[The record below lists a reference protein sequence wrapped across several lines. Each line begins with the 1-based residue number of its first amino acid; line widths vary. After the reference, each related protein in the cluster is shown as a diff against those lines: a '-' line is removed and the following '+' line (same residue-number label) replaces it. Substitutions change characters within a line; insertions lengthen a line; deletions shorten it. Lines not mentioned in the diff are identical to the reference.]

1 MKIQSA
7 RSGQRT
13 IAAAV
18 VRGILY
24 LGVVLSIASCD
35 LAYQPLCRYDCYGP
49 VGSENIGKVK

>member
-7 RSGQRT
+7 RNDQGT
-13 IAAAV
+13 IAGTV
-18 VRGILY
+18 VLGILF
-24 LGVVLSIASCD
+24 LGVVISIASCD